1 MRIGAPALATPL
13 RGGYAERTITHAP
26 AWGGLVAWDLL
37 FNGITTGL
45 FLVAAISELAAPE
58 VLGRAARAAYPV
70 ALVFLL
76 VDLASLVLDLGDPL
90 RFHHMLRVVKL
101 GSPMSVGTWC
111 LTLYSLPLTMA
122 AAIGVLPSE
131 WASLEAVRRVAII
144 VGLPF
149 ALGSAV
155 YKGVLL
161 STSVQPGWKDARW
174 LGGYLTSSAI
184 TLGCATMLSLSA
196 VMGEERAAA
205 AFRFALGILVTVNLV
220 ALGLLV
226 ADVRT
231 ALVRIYSPRELV
243 GLAAVC
249 PVGGTLLPLF
259 LLLAG
264 KSAGVLVA
272 AALCI
277 ALAGLAVRFA
287 IVRLPQ
293 ASPWRTDR
301 QLRDNQ
307 GSGPRLQK
315 TWST

>member
-70 ALVFLL
+70 ALVFLV

-111 LTLYSLPLTMA
+111 LTLYSLPLTAA
-122 AAIGVLPSE
+122 AAISVLSGE
-131 WASLEAVRRVAII
+131 WTSLEAVRRIAII

-161 STSVQPGWKDARW
+161 STNAQPGWKDARW
-174 LGGYLTSSAI
+174 LGAYLTSSAI
-184 TLGCATMLSLSA
+184 TLGCAGMLSLSA

-205 AFRFALGILVTVNLV
+205 ALRLALGILVMVNLIP
-220 ALGLLV
+220 LGLL
-226 ADVRT
+226 AGDVRS
-231 ALVRIYSPRELV
+231 ALGRVYSPREQA

-249 PVGGTLLPLF
+249 LVGGTLLPLF
-259 LLLAG
+259 LVLAG
-264 KSAGVLVA
+264 QAPGVLVA

-277 ALAGLAVRFA
+277 VLAGLAVRFA
-287 IVRLPQ
+287 IVRLPH
-293 ASPWRTDR
+293 ASA
-301 QLRDNQ
+301 
-307 GSGPRLQK
+307 
-315 TWST
+315 

>member
-45 FLVAAISELAAPE
+45 FLV
-58 VLGRAARAAYPV
+58 
-70 ALVFLL
+70 

-111 LTLYSLPLTMA
+111 LTLYSLPLTAA
-122 AAIGVLPSE
+122 AAISVLSGE
-131 WASLEAVRRVAII
+131 WTSLEAVRRIAII

-161 STSVQPGWKDARW
+161 STSAQPGWKDARW
-174 LGGYLTSSAI
+174 LGGYLTSSAV
-184 TLGCATMLSLSA
+184 TLGCAGMLSLSA

-205 AFRFALGILVTVNLV
+205 GLRLALGILVMVNLIP
-220 ALGLLV
+220 LGLL
-226 ADVRT
+226 AGDVRS
-231 ALVRIYSPRELV
+231 ALGRVYSPREQA

-249 PVGGTLLPLF
+249 LVGGTLLPLF
-259 LLLAG
+259 LLVAG
-264 KSAGVLVA
+264 KAPGVLVA

-287 IVRLPQ
+287 IVRLPH
-293 ASPWRTDR
+293 ASA
-301 QLRDNQ
+301 
-307 GSGPRLQK
+307 
-315 TWST
+315 

>member
-1 MRIGAPALATPL
+1 MRIGAPALTTPL

-37 FNGITTGL
+37 LNGITTGL
-45 FLVAAISELAAPE
+45 FLVAAICELAAPD
-58 VLGRAARAAYPV
+58 VFGRAARAAYPV

-111 LTLYSLPLTMA
+111 LTLYSLPLTVA

-161 STSVQPGWKDARW
+161 STSAQPGWKDARW

-184 TLGCATMLSLSA
+184 TLGCAGMLLLSLLVGA
-196 VMGEERAAA
+196 ERAAA
-205 AFRFALGILVTVNLV
+205 ALRVALGILVTVNLIP
-220 ALGLLV
+220 LGLLV
-226 ADVRT
+226 TDVRA
-231 ALVRIYSPRELV
+231 ALVRAYRPRAQSGLVAVCLV
-243 GLAAVC
+243 GGALLPPCLLAA
-249 PVGGTLLPLF
+249 GKTTGLL
-259 LLLAG
+259 
-264 KSAGVLVA
+264 VV

-277 ALAGLAVRFA
+277 AV
-287 IVRLPQ
+287 
-293 ASPWRTDR
+293 T
-301 QLRDNQ
+301 
-307 GSGPRLQK
+307 
-315 TWST
+315 

>member
-45 FLVAAISELAAPE
+45 FLVAAVCELAAPE
-58 VLGRAARAAYPV
+58 VFGHAARAAYPV
-70 ALVFLL
+70 ALVFLV

-111 LTLYSLPLTMA
+111 LTLYSLPLTAA
-122 AAIGVLPSE
+122 AAISVLSRE
-131 WASLEAVRRVAII
+131 WTNLEAVLRIAII

-184 TLGCATMLSLSA
+184 TLGCAGMFSLSLFI
-196 VMGEERAAA
+196 GEERTAVLL
-205 AFRFALGILVTVNLV
+205 RFALGILVTLNL
-220 ALGLLV
+220 
-226 ADVRT
+226 
-231 ALVRIYSPRELV
+231 
-243 GLAAVC
+243 
-249 PVGGTLLPLF
+249 
-259 LLLAG
+259 
-264 KSAGVLVA
+264 
-272 AALCI
+272 
-277 ALAGLAVRFA
+277 
-287 IVRLPQ
+287 
-293 ASPWRTDR
+293 
-301 QLRDNQ
+301 
-307 GSGPRLQK
+307 
-315 TWST
+315 

>member
-1 MRIGAPALATPL
+1 MRSGASALATPL

-26 AWGGLVAWDLL
+26 AWRGLVAWDLL
-37 FNGITTGL
+37 FNGISTGV
-45 FLVAAISELAAPE
+45 FLVAAICELAAPDIF
-58 VLGRAARAAYPV
+58 ARAAGVAYAV
-70 ALVFLL
+70 ALVVLI

-111 LTLYSLPLTMA
+111 LTLYSLPLTVA

-161 STSVQPGWKDARW
+161 STSAQPGWKDARW

-184 TLGCATMLSLSA
+184 TLGCAGMLLLSLLVGA
-196 VMGEERAAA
+196 ERAAA
-205 AFRFALGILVTVNLV
+205 ALRVALGILVTVNLIP
-220 ALGLLV
+220 LGLLA
-226 ADVRT
+226 ADVRST
-231 ALVRIYSPRELV
+231 LVRVCSPRERA

-249 PVGGTLLPLF
+249 LVGGTLLPLF

-264 KSAGVLVA
+264 QAPGVLVA

-277 ALAGLAVRFA
+277 ALAGLAIRFS
-287 IVRLPQ
+287 ILRLPQ
-293 ASPWRTDR
+293 ASA
-301 QLRDNQ
+301 
-307 GSGPRLQK
+307 
-315 TWST
+315 

>member
-45 FLVAAISELAAPE
+45 FLVAAVCELAAPE
-58 VLGRAARAAYPV
+58 VFGHAARAAYPV
-70 ALVFLL
+70 ALVFLV

-111 LTLYSLPLTMA
+111 LTLYSLPLTAA
-122 AAIGVLPSE
+122 AAISVLSGE
-131 WASLEAVRRVAII
+131 WTSLDAIRRIAII

-161 STSVQPGWKDARW
+161 STSAQPGWKDARW

-184 TLGCATMLSLSA
+184 TLGCAGMLSLSV

-205 AFRFALGILVTVNLV
+205 ALRLALGILVMVNLIP
-220 ALGLLV
+220 LGLL
-226 ADVRT
+226 AGDVRS
-231 ALVRIYSPRELV
+231 ALGRVYSPWEQA

-249 PVGGTLLPLF
+249 LVGGTLLPLF
-259 LLLAG
+259 LLAAG
-264 KSAGVLVA
+264 QAPGVLVA

-277 ALAGLAVRFA
+277 VLAGLAVRFA
-287 IVRLPQ
+287 IVRLPH
-293 ASPWRTDR
+293 ASA
-301 QLRDNQ
+301 
-307 GSGPRLQK
+307 
-315 TWST
+315 

>member
-1 MRIGAPALATPL
+1 MRIGAPALTTPL

-37 FNGITTGL
+37 LNGITTGL
-45 FLVAAISELAAPE
+45 FLVAAICELAAPD
-58 VLGRAARAAYPV
+58 VFGRAARAAYPV

-111 LTLYSLPLTMA
+111 LTLYSLPLTAA
-122 AAIGVLPSE
+122 AAISVLSGE
-131 WASLEAVRRVAII
+131 WTSLDAIRRIAII

-161 STSVQPGWKDARW
+161 STSAQPGWKDARW

-184 TLGCATMLSLSA
+184 TLGCAGMLSLSV

-205 AFRFALGILVTVNLV
+205 ALRLALGILVTVNLV

-226 ADVRT
+226 ADVRA
-231 ALVRIYSPRELV
+231 ALVRVYSPRELL
-243 GLAAVC
+243 GFAAVYL
-249 PVGGTLLPLF
+249 VGGTLLPL

-264 KSAGVLVA
+264 KAPGVLVA
-272 AALCI
+272 AALCV
-277 ALAGLAVRFA
+277 ALAGL
-287 IVRLPQ
+287 
-293 ASPWRTDR
+293 
-301 QLRDNQ
+301 
-307 GSGPRLQK
+307 
-315 TWST
+315 